1 MSMDTYTA
9 ETQKWL
15 DERFRMTDANGVYVA
30 HQPIYGFR
38 RGPCEDDNMRRY
50 IITYQILRALAR
62 LHFGS
67 FLDVGGAEGYK
78 AALVRKVFG
87 AEVTSCDLSAEASLR
102 ALQIFNVPGRAVD
115 IASLPYTT
123 SSFDV
128 VLSSETL
135 EHVVDIE
142 RATRELVRVAKRAVV
157 ITVPK
162 ESRDQVERNIRE
174 KVPHGHIQALTLSS
188 FDWLEP
194 EGIKVIGR
202 PISSRGLLNLPI
214 KLVAAEEDRR
224 LRRGVLGKVRTYVH
238 NRLLVPL
245 ARGLFGKRAAA
256 AVIEMD
262 DVRSASRPNS
272 RGLLFI
278 LVKDPTAIRDQPV
291 PVSPMQVLDF
301 EVPYHH
307 PQGAVGGSGDRSS
320 QGVPGA

>member
-1 MSMDTYTA
+1 MSMDTYTV

-15 DERFRMTDANGVYVA
+15 DERFRMTDASGVYVA

-38 RGPCEDDNMRRY
+38 KGPCEDDNMRRY
-50 IITYQILRALAR
+50 IITYQILKALGR

-67 FLDVGGAEGYK
+67 LLDVGGAEGYK
-78 AALVRKVFG
+78 AALVREVFG
-87 AEVTSCDLSAEASLR
+87 AAVTSCDLSAEASLR

-115 IASLPYTT
+115 IVNLPYETA
-123 SSFDV
+123 SFDV

-162 ESRDQVERNIRE
+162 ESREQVERNVRE

-188 FDWLEP
+188 FDWLEA

-202 PISSRGLLNLPI
+202 PISSRGLLSLPI
-214 KLVAAEEDRR
+214 KLVAAEEDSRPH
-224 LRRGVLGKVRTYVH
+224 RGALGNVRTHVR
-238 NRLLVPL
+238 NRLMVPL
-245 ARGLFGKRAAA
+245 ARALLGKGAAA
-256 AVIEMD
+256 KVIEMD
-262 DVRSASRPNS
+262 DVRSASRLNS

-291 PVSPMQVLDF
+291 PISPMQVLDF
-301 EVPYHH
+301 EVPYHY
-307 PQGAVGGSGDRSS
+307 PQGEFGGAARRSQ
-320 QGVPGA
+320 QGVAGN